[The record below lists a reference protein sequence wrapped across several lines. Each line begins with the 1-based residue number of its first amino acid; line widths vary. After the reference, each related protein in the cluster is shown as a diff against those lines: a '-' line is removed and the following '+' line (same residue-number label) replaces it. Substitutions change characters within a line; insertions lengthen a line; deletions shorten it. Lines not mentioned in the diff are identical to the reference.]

1 LVRWLHPS
9 GEYAKPT
16 QPSASIEKNG
26 DDTGST
32 AVFRI
37 KALIE
42 ESVATVR
49 TGSTQ
54 VDSAGQT
61 MEQIV
66 QSIQRVADM
75 IGEVTAAANE
85 QSDSIAQVNAALG
98 QLDQTTQQNA
108 TLVEEAAAAA
118 QSLRQ
123 QAAELQQVVSQFRT
137 GVGDGPPMLIA
148 AK

>member
-1 LVRWLHPS
+1 
-9 GEYAKPT
+9 
-16 QPSASIEKNG
+16 
-26 DDTGST
+26 
-32 AVFRI
+32 
-37 KALIE
+37 
-42 ESVATVR
+42 VR

-108 TLVEEAAAAA
+108 ALVEEAAAAA

-123 QAAELQQVVSQFRT
+123 QAADLQQVVSQFRT
-137 GVGDGPPMLIA
+137 GASGTDALPTMRMDTVRTPLDSHMSTLA
-148 AK
+148 AT